1 MNDSASNMGIP
12 MLDDPR
18 EAAASWFGE
27 HMTAA
32 ELADVARYVGELEH
46 AGSMLGELPAVLA
59 LARRRKRRR
68 AREALMARRVRLRQL
83 SAAPLREHD
92 AGVPDKTVDDVYN
105 RELTGLRVSRWG

>member
-1 MNDSASNMGIP
+1 MNDSASNTGIP

-68 AREALMARRVRLRQL
+68 AREALMTRPVRQL
-83 SAAPLREHD
+83 SATPLREHD
-92 AGVPDKTVDDVYN
+92 AGVPDKNVDDVYN

>member
-1 MNDSASNMGIP
+1 

-18 EAAASWFGE
+18 EAGAWWFGE

-59 LARRRKRRR
+59 LARRPKRRQ
-68 AREALMARRVRLRQL
+68 AREALMARRPRAA
-83 SAAPLREHD
+83 SAAG
-92 AGVPDKTVDDVYN
+92 A
-105 RELTGLRVSRWG
+105 LTAAAKGKVTSFLALCDFHSATR